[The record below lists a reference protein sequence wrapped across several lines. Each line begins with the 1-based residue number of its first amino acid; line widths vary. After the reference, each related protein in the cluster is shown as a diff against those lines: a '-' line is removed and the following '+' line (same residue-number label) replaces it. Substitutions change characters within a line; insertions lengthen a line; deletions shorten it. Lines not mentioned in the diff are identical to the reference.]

1 MKKNFY
7 IALLLLSA
15 IILLGACSVRKNT
28 AASRFYHA
36 LNTRYN
42 TYYHARELFDEA
54 VRIRQDS
61 LYGNTGALFDTV
73 IEKCRNAIL
82 CHSITAKPI
91 RKTGWRK
98 NPKQRAW
105 YEQREYNP
113 FLKNCWMLMGQ
124 AQYYKGDI
132 RQAIRTFAYIIR
144 YYPSKTRVAKEAR
157 LWRTRCYAEKQFVP
171 EVDTGLAKFAGGV
184 TQGIW
189 DTHIRLFPDC
199 SVTVNSND
207 TLFKATTDAPFCL
220 LLVYLPG
227 KMDKNR
233 LLFTLATYNF
243 THFENKELDTGFE
256 MVDSK
261 EILVVRGFSDYN
273 EVKNYCKELFPGGD
287 FFNLVGQDVC
297 RLPVSEYN
305 YHLLKSGRY
314 LLEKY
319 IIFFGENYE

>member
-7 IALLLLSA
+7 IALLLSV
-15 IILLGACSVRKNT
+15 ISLLGACSVRDNT

-61 LYGNTGALFDTV
+61 LHGNTSALFDAV

-82 CHSITAKPI
+82 SHSITVKPA
-91 RKTGWRK
+91 RKAGWRK
-98 NPKQRAW
+98 NPKQRVW
-105 YEQREYNP
+105 HEQQEYNP

-144 YYPSKTRVAKEAR
+144 YYPKKTRIAKEAR
-157 LWRTRCYAEKQFVP
+157 LWRTRCYAEKQSVS
-171 EVDTGLAKFAGGV
+171 EIDTCLAGFAGGV

-189 DTHIRLFPDC
+189 DTHIRMSPDY
-199 SVTVNSND
+199 SVTGTNIDDS
-207 TLFKATTDAPFCL
+207 LFRVATNVPFCL
-220 LLVYLPG
+220 LLVYLPE

-243 THFENKELDTGFE
+243 THFEDKELDTGFE

-261 EILVVRGFSDYN
+261 DILVVRGFSDYD
-273 EVKNYCKELFPGGD
+273 EARDYCKVFFSGGD
-287 FFNLVGQDVC
+287 LLNMMEWDVC
-297 RLPVSEYN
+297 RLPISEYN

-319 IIFFGENYE
+319 IAFFEKNYD

>member
-7 IALLLLSA
+7 IALLLSV
-15 IILLGACSVRKNT
+15 ISLLGACSVRDNT

-61 LYGNTGALFDTV
+61 LHGNTSALFDAV
-73 IEKCRNAIL
+73 IEKCRNAIFS
-82 CHSITAKPI
+82 HSITVKPA
-91 RKTGWRK
+91 RKAGWRK
-98 NPKQRAW
+98 NPKQRVW
-105 YEQREYNP
+105 HEQQEFNP

-144 YYPSKTRVAKEAR
+144 YYPKKTRIAKEAR
-157 LWRTRCYAEKQFVP
+157 LWRIRCYAEMQSVS
-171 EVDTGLAKFAGGV
+171 ETDTCLAGLAGDV

-199 SVTVNSND
+199 PVATNSND
-207 TLFKATTDAPFCL
+207 TLFKAATDVPFCL
-220 LLVYLPG
+220 LLVYLPE
-227 KMDKNR
+227 KTDKNR

-243 THFENKELDTGFE
+243 THFEDKELDTGFE

-261 EILVVRGFSDYN
+261 EILVVRGFPDYN
-273 EVKNYCKELFPGGD
+273 EVKNYCKELFSGGD
-287 FFNLVGQDVC
+287 LFNVMGQDIC
-297 RLPVSEYN
+297 RLPISEN
-305 YHLLKSGRY
+305 NFHILKSGRY
-314 LLEKY
+314 LLDKY
-319 IIFFGENYE
+319 IVFFGENYD